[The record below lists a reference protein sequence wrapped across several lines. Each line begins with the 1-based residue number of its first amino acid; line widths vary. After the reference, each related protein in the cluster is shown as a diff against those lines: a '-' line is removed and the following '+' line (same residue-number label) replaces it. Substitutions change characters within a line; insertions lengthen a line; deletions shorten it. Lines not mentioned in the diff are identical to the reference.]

1 MLKQPDLHWCS
12 PSLGSSVMGE
22 AATAVSPKIITI
34 HLLFNGRRIFFV
46 VTVSIT
52 VDLVRMLIYD
62 DIY

>member
-1 MLKQPDLHWCS
+1 
-12 PSLGSSVMGE
+12 MGE